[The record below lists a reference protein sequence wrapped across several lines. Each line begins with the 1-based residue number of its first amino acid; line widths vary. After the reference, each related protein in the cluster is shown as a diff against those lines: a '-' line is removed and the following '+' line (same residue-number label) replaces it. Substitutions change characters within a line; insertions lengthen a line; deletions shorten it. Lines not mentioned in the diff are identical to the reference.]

1 MTSATPLLART
12 HTVQRLN
19 QLLHA
24 LLKAKKKL
32 EGFAA
37 GIKNKQTHET
47 IISLATENNQYANE
61 LSSLI
66 KSLGG
71 EPKMIQDK
79 PEPLQESTI
88 AEKNILEVC
97 EKNEMLL
104 TKAYKKVLNES
115 YIYDSL
121 KKMIGYQL
129 NGIKGSI
136 SKLNLLNKLQGDFHS

>member
-37 GIKNKQTHET
+37 GIKNKQIHET

-71 EPKMIQDK
+71 EPNMTQDK
-79 PEPLQESTI
+79 HEPLQEGPVV
-88 AEKNILEVC
+88 EKNILEVC

-104 TKAYKKVLNES
+104 TRAYKKVLNES

-121 KKMIGYQL
+121 KKIIGYQL

-136 SKLNLLNKLQGDFHS
+136 SKLNLLNKLSSH